1 MKIGIVTFVRCN
13 NYGAELQAF
22 ATQHVLNKMGHDA
35 EVLDLQKD
43 AAPQKGIVKEAIIS
57 RYKYFGLFKGTIR
70 VIQLIK
76 TKYEAKQKK
85 GYDHE
90 KAMLKK
96 KRYDDF
102 FMNYIKHSKKRYHV
116 SDLRNA
122 QDIPWEVIVT
132 GSDQVWNNR
141 QSSYLDV
148 FFLEFAKRLGKH
160 TVAYAPSFGF
170 SEIPN
175 GYKDKY
181 SDLLDNID
189 SISVRESQGLA
200 IIKSLTDRPACQV
213 LDPTLLL
220 NKDEWLE
227 AIGLDTYMTDKQ
239 RYVVIYTITGSTYIY
254 RLAKTIANRLN
265 ADVINIKGDYSKVKK
280 NDGIIH
286 ILDAG
291 PREFVTLLSRAL
303 YVITDSF
310 HGTAFSINFNVP
322 FTTLMNPVSRNNSR
336 SISMLTALGLEERYM
351 YDDGSNKI
359 PNKIDVDFT
368 NASRRLNEMRVES
381 MRFLTDNI

>member
-22 ATQHVLNKMGHDA
+22 ATQHVLNKMGHNA
-35 EVLDLQKD
+35 EVLNLQKD
-43 AAPQKGIVKEAIIS
+43 SAPQKGIVKDAIIS
-57 RYKYFGLFKGTIR
+57 RYKYYGLFKGTIR

-76 TKYEAKQKK
+76 SKYEAKKKK
-85 GYDHE
+85 GYDPE
-90 KAMLKK
+90 KAKIK
-96 KRYDDF
+96 RERYDDF
-102 FMNYIKHSKKRYHV
+102 FMNYIKHSEKRYHV

-122 QDIPWEVIVT
+122 NFIPWEVMVT

-141 QSSYLDV
+141 QSAYLDV

-170 SEIPN
+170 SKLPE

-181 SDLLDNID
+181 SELIKNID
-189 SISVRESQGLA
+189 CISVRESQGLE
-200 IIKSLTDRPACQV
+200 IIKTLTNRPSCQV

-220 NKDEWLE
+220 DKNEWLDS
-227 AIGLDTYMTDKQ
+227 IGLDNYMPEVK
-239 RYVVIYTITGSTYIY
+239 RYVIIYTITGSTYIY
-254 RLAKTIANRLN
+254 RLAKTIAKRLN
-265 ADVINIKGDYSKVKK
+265 AEVINIKGDYSKIKK
-280 NDGIIH
+280 NDGIMH

-322 FTTLMNPVSRNNSR
+322 FTTLMNPVSKNNSR
-336 SISMLTALGLEERYM
+336 SISMLTNLGLEDRCM
-351 YDDGSNKI
+351 YDDGSNRIPEKI
-359 PNKIDVDFT
+359 EVDF
-368 NASRRLNEMRVES
+368 SRANQLLDVMRDNS
-381 MRFLTDNI
+381 MKFLSNSI